1 MLDKSYNIPYVV
13 VNRKMNYKF
22 KTKPYAHQLT
32 ALEKSWNKETYAY
45 FMEMGTGKTKV
56 LIDNMSMLYD
66 KGKVDGALIIAPKG
80 VVKTW
85 YEQEIPTHLPN
96 HIENVTVLWQS
107 NITKKQ
113 QEKLESLFEIETAL
127 HILVMNVE
135 ALSTDKG
142 VKFATKF
149 LNSHKVLM
157 AIDESTTI
165 KTPTAQRTKNIIRI
179 GKMSKYRRIMTG
191 SPVTKNPLD
200 LYTQCE
206 FLDPYLLDFASYYA
220 FRNRYAE
227 MKTMHVRGRSIQV
240 VHAFQNLAELS
251 DKLKGFSYRVLK
263 EDCLDLPPKNW
274 TKRHINLSKEQ
285 KKVYD
290 EMKKTAL
297 ATLNGKVTSTM
308 TVITQLMRLQQIT
321 CGHFVADD
329 GTIQEI
335 KNNRITEL
343 IDVLDETEG
352 KAIIWGHWQKDIQN
366 IVSEIEKVH
375 GPGSVVS
382 YYGLTPQE
390 DRQDNIRKFQSD
402 PKCRF
407 MVGTPSTG
415 GYGITLTAANTV
427 IYYSNGYDLE
437 KRLQSEDRAHRIGQK
452 KNVTYVDIICE
463 DTVDEKIVKSLRK
476 KINIASEVLGEDLKE
491 WI

>member
-1 MLDKSYNIPYVV
+1 
-13 VNRKMNYKF
+13 MNYKF
-22 KTKPYAHQLT
+22 KMKPYKHQLT

-66 KGKVDGALIIAPKG
+66 KGKIDGALIVAPKG

-85 YEQEIPTHLPN
+85 YEQELPTHLPK
-96 HIENVTVLWQS
+96 HIENVTVLWQP

-127 HILVMNVE
+127 HIIIMNVE

-142 VKFATKF
+142 VKFASKF

-165 KTPTAQRTKNIIRI
+165 KTPTAKRTKNIIGL
-179 GKMSKYRRIMTG
+179 GKYAKYRRIMTG

-200 LYTQCE
+200 LYSQCE
-206 FLDPYLLDFASYYA
+206 FLDPWLLDFTSYYA

-227 MKTMHVRGRSIQV
+227 MKTMHLRGRSIQV
-240 VHAFQNLAELS
+240 VSEFKNLGELS
-251 DKLKGFSYRVLK
+251 ETVKTFSYRVLK

-274 TKRHINLSKEQ
+274 IKRYITLTPEQ

-290 EMKKTAL
+290 QMKKA
-297 ATLNGKVTSTM
+297 AIAVLNGKVTSTM
-308 TVITQLMRLQQIT
+308 TVLTQLMRLHQIT
-321 CGHFVADD
+321 CGHFTADD
-329 GTIQEI
+329 GSVQTI
-335 KNNRITEL
+335 NSNRIKEL
-343 IDVLDETEG
+343 MNILEETEG
-352 KAIIWGHWQKDIQN
+352 KAIIWANYQKDITQ
-366 IVSEIEKVH
+366 IVESVEKEY
-375 GPGSVVS
+375 GPGSVVD
-382 YYGLTPQE
+382 YYGLTAQE
-390 DRQDNIRKFQSD
+390 DRQDNIRQFQSD

-407 MVGTPSTG
+407 LVGTPSTG

-452 KNVTYVDIICE
+452 KNVTYIDIIAE
-463 DTVDEKIVKSLRK
+463 DTVDEKIVKALRD
-476 KINIASEVLGEDLKE
+476 KINIASEVLGEELKE

>member
-1 MLDKSYNIPYVV
+1 
-13 VNRKMNYKF
+13 MNYKF
-22 KTKPYAHQLT
+22 KTSPYKHQLT

-66 KGKVDGALIIAPKG
+66 KGKIDGALIIAPKG
-80 VVKTW
+80 VIKTW
-85 YEQEIPTHLPN
+85 YEQELPTHLVK
-96 HIENVTVLWQS
+96 HIENVTVLWQA
-107 NITKKQ
+107 NITKTQ
-113 QEKLESLFEIETAL
+113 QEKLESLLEIETAL

-135 ALSTDKG
+135 AFSTEKG
-142 VKFATKF
+142 VKFASKF

-165 KTPTAQRTKNIIRI
+165 KTPTAKRTKSIIDL
-179 GKMSKYRRIMTG
+179 GKYAKYKRIMTG

-206 FLDPYLLDFASYYA
+206 FLDPYLLDFTSYYA

-227 MKTMHVRGRSIQV
+227 MKTMHLRGRSIQV
-240 VHAFQNLAELS
+240 IDEFKNLAELS
-251 DKLKGFSYRVLK
+251 ESLQGFSYRVLK

-274 TKRHINLSKEQ
+274 IKRHITLSKEQ
-285 KKVYD
+285 QKVYD
-290 EMKKTAL
+290 QMKKTAL

-329 GTIQEI
+329 GTTQEI
-335 KNNRITEL
+335 KSNRIVEL
-343 IDVLDETEG
+343 MNVLDEIEG
-352 KAIIWGHWQKDIQN
+352 KAIIWGHWQKDIKN
-366 IVSEIEKVH
+366 IVNEIEKVY

-390 DRQDNIRKFQSD
+390 ERQDNIRQFQDD

-452 KNVTYVDIICE
+452 KNVTYIDIIAE
-463 DTVDEKIVKSLRK
+463 DTVDEKIQESLRK
-476 KINIASEVLGEDLKE
+476 KINIASEVLGEELRA

>member
-1 MLDKSYNIPYVV
+1 
-13 VNRKMNYKF
+13 MNYKF
-22 KTKPYAHQLT
+22 KTKPYKHQMT
-32 ALEKSWNKETYAY
+32 ALEKSWHKENFAY

-56 LIDNMSMLYD
+56 LIDNMAMLYD
-66 KGKVDGALIIAPKG
+66 KGKIDGALIIAPKG

-96 HIENVTVLWQS
+96 HIENVTVLWQP

-113 QEKLESLFEIETAL
+113 QEKLESLFKLETTL

-135 ALSTDKG
+135 AFSTEKG
-142 VKFATKF
+142 MRFASKF

-165 KTPTAQRTKNIIRI
+165 KTPTAKRTKNIIKL
-179 GKMSKYRRIMTG
+179 GNYSKYRRIMTG

-200 LYTQCE
+200 LYTQCL
-206 FLDPYLLDFASYYA
+206 FLDPYLLDFQSYYA
-220 FRNRYAE
+220 FRNRYAV
-227 MKTMHVRGRSIQV
+227 MKSMHVRGRSIQV

-251 DKLKGFSYRVLK
+251 EKLQGFSYRVLK

-274 TKRHINLSKEQ
+274 TKRHITLSKEQ
-285 KKVYD
+285 QKVYD
-290 EMKKTAL
+290 QMKKEAL

-329 GTIQEI
+329 GSTQDI

-343 IDVLDETEG
+343 MEVLDEIEG
-352 KAIIWGHWQKDIQN
+352 KAIIWGHWQKDIKN
-366 IVSEIEKVH
+366 IVNEIEKIY
-375 GPGSVVS
+375 GQGSVVS
-382 YYGLTPQE
+382 YYGLTPQDE
-390 DRQDNIRKFQSD
+390 RQDNIRRFQND
-402 PKCRF
+402 PECRF

-452 KNVTYVDIICE
+452 KNVTYIDIIAE
-463 DTVDEKIVKSLRK
+463 DTVDDKIVKSLRK
-476 KINIASEVLGEDLKE
+476 KINIASEVLGEELRA

>member
-1 MLDKSYNIPYVV
+1 
-13 VNRKMNYKF
+13 MNYKF
-22 KTKPYAHQLT
+22 KLKPYKHQLT

-66 KGKVDGALIIAPKG
+66 KGKIDGALIIAPKG

-85 YEQEIPTHLPN
+85 YEQELPTHLPK

-107 NITKKQ
+107 NINKKQ

-127 HILVMNVE
+127 HIIVMNVE
-135 ALSTDKG
+135 ALSTEKG
-142 VKFATKF
+142 VKFASKF
-149 LNSHKVLM
+149 LNSHKTLM

-165 KTPTAQRTKNIIRI
+165 KTPTAKRTKNIIGL
-179 GKMSKYRRIMTG
+179 GKYAKYRRVMTG
-191 SPVTKNPLD
+191 SPITKNPLD

-227 MKTMHVRGRSIQV
+227 MKTMHLRGRSIQV
-240 VHAFQNLAELS
+240 VHAFQNLSELS
-251 DKLKGFSYRVLK
+251 DKLQPFSYRVLK
-263 EDCLDLPPKNW
+263 EDCLDLPPKNFI
-274 TKRHINLSKEQ
+274 KRHITLTPEQ
-285 KKVYD
+285 KKVY
-290 EMKKTAL
+290 EQMKKQAM
-297 ATLNGKVTSTM
+297 AVLNGKVTSTM
-308 TVITQLMRLQQIT
+308 TVLTQLMRLHQIT
-321 CGHFVADD
+321 CGHFTADD
-329 GTIQEI
+329 GSVQTIN
-335 KNNRITEL
+335 NNRVNEL
-343 IDVLDETEG
+343 LNILEETEG
-352 KAIIWGHWQKDIQN
+352 KAIIWANYQKDITQ
-366 IVSEIEKVH
+366 IVESIEKEY
-375 GPGSVVS
+375 GPGSVVD
-382 YYGLTPQE
+382 YYGLTAQE
-390 DRQDNIRKFQSD
+390 DRQDNIRQFQSD

-407 MVGTPSTG
+407 LVGTPSTG

-452 KNVTYVDIICE
+452 KNVTYIDIIAE
-463 DTVDEKIVKSLRK
+463 DTVDEKIVKALRN
-476 KINIASEVLGEDLKE
+476 KINIASEVLGEELKD